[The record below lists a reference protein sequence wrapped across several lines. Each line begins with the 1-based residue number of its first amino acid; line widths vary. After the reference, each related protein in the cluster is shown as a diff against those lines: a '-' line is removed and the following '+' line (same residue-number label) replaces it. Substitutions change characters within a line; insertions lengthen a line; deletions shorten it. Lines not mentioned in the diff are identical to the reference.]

1 MRAAATAAAGFLL
14 AVLWF
19 DLMFDV
25 QARRRTDDAVES
37 IATYYARVTR
47 AARPMNRLVALVML
61 ALLASLVAEVMGD
74 DVPAWA
80 AWTSLA
86 LAIVPIG
93 LAGTTTVPAA
103 VRLGQRTDP
112 PEQRQ
117 LAALHI
123 LRQHLVCFVFIAAV
137 LGVQLGSGG
146 R

>member
-1 MRAAATAAAGFLL
+1 VVRSAATAAAGFLL

-25 QARRRTDDAVES
+25 QARRRTDEAVES

-61 ALLASLVAEVMGD
+61 ALLASLVAEVTGD

-80 AWTSLA
+80 AWTSLV

-112 PEQRQ
+112 PDVRQR
-117 LAALHI
+117 AALHI
-123 LRQHLVCFVFIAAV
+123 LRQHVVCAVFIAAV
-137 LGVQLGSGG
+137 LGVQLTSA
-146 R
+146 